1 MADMSKFSKSEF
13 PAQARER
20 LQWCL
25 DAVRANQEVVAV
37 ILRGI
42 DSSDSATLILALHAF
57 RGFEN
62 SDRDALT
69 INGGIFSKEQI
80 EVLRERL

>member
-25 DAVRANQEVVAV
+25 DAVRANQEAVAI

-42 DSSDSATLILALHAF
+42 DSRGNTTLVLALHAF
-57 RGFEN
+57 RGLKKG
-62 SDRDALT
+62 DRDALT
-69 INGGIFSKEQI
+69 IEGGIFTKEQI